1 MGDASELRGDT
12 SETLDSGVS
21 SSNVALGAGQD
32 HEDALTAQQALW
44 EAAAAGGIAALQA
57 ALETDGVDVD
67 AARPADGMPA
77 LHLAAQKGSDA
88 CARSLLKAG
97 ADAAL
102 GNGAGRS
109 ALHVGASLGHWQVCV
124 ALLQEGGVNVDDL
137 SRDGRAA
144 LSFAAERGHDATARE
159 LLRFGADAALADGAG
174 RTALHFAVIDGSA
187 ACVARLRKHGAPL
200 EARDEKGATPA
211 SLAEQLGDAEV
222 LRALKG
228 EAAPAPEAPT
238 DDDPWRWVAVGAD
251 GKLAETAAEGRGL
264 PKRGARAAAVMTNNF
279 SVHELRRST
288 RGAFEREV
296 GFDKVAGD
304 GDEAKEKEM
313 EEDPIMAEFRRQA
326 AAKKESGAN
335 VDEKR
340 ALDDL
345 KSAEGKIDALDA
357 KADEFRAVADM
368 RELALASICVSI
380 FSRSHDLEQS
390 IAELTKRLR
399 ASPSGPKLIESLEN
413 LRRQRHPAAKEGAD
427 LGRAA
432 LAAAELLDENRAKL
446 PAWAPP
452 PPQPV
457 YARDDDEPP
466 PPAKKTADRASEL
479 MKRLERSYDDKARA
493 YAKKSAPVPE
503 DVQRARREPEARP
516 RRVLP
521 MQEVRWPWR
530 RQRRRRRQR
539 QRRRRRAPPPPPPDF
554 EDLAALLA
562 AAGLEKR
569 ADVFEAEDA
578 DLEVVLEAH
587 EAGDLMDLL
596 KEIGLKATERM
607 KIKRALNPPSRA
619 A

>member
-88 CARSLLKAG
+88 CARSLLKSG

-102 GNGAGRS
+102 GNGAGRA

-200 EARDEKGATPA
+200 DARDEKGATPA
-211 SLAEQLGDAEV
+211 SLAETLGDADV

-251 GKLAETAAEGRGL
+251 GKLVETAAR
-264 PKRGARAAAVMTNNF
+264 KVAVFRSRAAAAKWAAAVMTNNF

-313 EEDPIMAEFRRQA
+313 EDDPIMAEFRRQA

-345 KSAEGKIDALDA
+345 KTAEGKIDALDA

-368 RELALASICVSI
+368 RELALVS
-380 FSRSHDLEQS
+380 SRV
-390 IAELTKRLR
+390 RLKY
-399 ASPSGPKLIESLEN
+399 S
-413 LRRQRHPAAKEGAD
+413 
-427 LGRAA
+427 
-432 LAAAELLDENRAKL
+432 
-446 PAWAPP
+446 
-452 PPQPV
+452 
-457 YARDDDEPP
+457 
-466 PPAKKTADRASEL
+466 T
-479 MKRLERSYDDKARA
+479 RL
-493 YAKKSAPVPE
+493 
-503 DVQRARREPEARP
+503 QC
-516 RRVLP
+516 
-521 MQEVRWPWR
+521 
-530 RQRRRRRQR
+530 
-539 QRRRRRAPPPPPPDF
+539 
-554 EDLAALLA
+554 
-562 AAGLEKR
+562 
-569 ADVFEAEDA
+569 
-578 DLEVVLEAH
+578 
-587 EAGDLMDLL
+587 
-596 KEIGLKATERM
+596 ERM
-607 KIKRALNPPSRA
+607 HEHCRCASRTR
-619 A
+619 